1 MKKLG
6 FLFIAVALVSMT
18 VMTSCVGST
27 EEEANAQAEELL
39 EGLNDALDE
48 IAEEPIEVVEEVV
61 ELNLTKGKEVY
72 EKTCQVCHQANGEG
86 LAGTFPPLAKS
97 DYLNDKAKSIQ
108 SILNGLTG
116 EITVNDVV
124 YNTPMAANNISDE
137 ETVDVMNYIFNSW
150 GNDLGT
156 VTIGDVTAAK

>member
-1 MKKLG
+1 MKKLR

-18 VMTSCVGST
+18 VMTSCGGPT

-39 EGLNDALDE
+39 EGLNDALNAV
-48 IAEEPIEVVEEVV
+48 AEEPEVVEEVA
-61 ELNLTKGKEVY
+61 ELDLTKGKGVY

-97 DYLNDKAKSIQ
+97 DFLNDKAKSIN
-108 SILNGLTG
+108 SIVNGLYG
-116 EITVNDVV
+116 EITVNNVA

-137 ETVDVMNYIFNSW
+137 ETVEVMNYILNTW

-156 VTIGDVTAAK
+156 VTLEDVTAAK

>member
-18 VMTSCVGST
+18 VLTSCGGST
-27 EEEANAQAEELL
+27 EETNSQAEELI
-39 EGLNDALDE
+39 NDAN
-48 IAEEPIEVVEEVV
+48 EEEATV
-61 ELNLTKGKEVY
+61 ELDLTKGKEVY

-97 DYLNDKAKSIQ
+97 DFLNDKAKSIN

-116 EITVNDVV
+116 EITVNNVV

-137 ETVDVMNYIFNSW
+137 ETVEVMNYILNSW

-156 VTIGDVTAAK
+156 VTLEDIVAAK